1 MRFATRHVVVG
12 FFLLNAAISSV
23 YAQDAQVVDEKM
35 NNSALE
41 LSKAD
46 EFVELLTTSYAAD
59 LALQTVF
66 RTAECTRTEPRC
78 VPLLFAQDVIL
89 GPWHFVKLMRVIQE
103 LPDVQISTMVEPRKY
118 TTPSLQ
124 PAPELP
130 AEVVSLAQYAMEQH
144 VALYSYLEAWQIT
157 MERYGTAMGSS
168 DEPAAT
174 AQRRALERYSLQAS
188 TAAAGVSAA
197 ALKFLEKV
205 TPLLS
210 PFASGIV
217 LEDAEATKTHLQI
230 HGFGPELKERFS
242 AFGIPPADSDN
253 LLAELTALSDD
264 APLDLLEG
272 MAAVA
277 KGYDKLADLM
287 MVSADSSANLRPMAN
302 AGSDQAFPAGDTGSA
317 TVVLDGTRSSDPE
330 AGILE
335 YLWTG
340 TSIKVAGSKPTIT
353 LPYGTHHIAL
363 TVDDGKG
370 GTDVDVVTIT
380 VADAGAPVITA
391 LTATPQVLW
400 PPTRELVP
408 VELDVKVADND
419 DPMPSCQVVSVIV
432 NEPGNAAGG
441 STG

>member
-1 MRFATRHVVVG
+1 MRFATHHVFVG
-12 FFLLNAAISSV
+12 FLLLNAATSSV
-23 YAQDAQVVDEKM
+23 HAQDVQVDEKV
-35 NNSALE
+35 NNGALE

-59 LALQTVF
+59 LALQTVY

-78 VPLLFAQDVIL
+78 APLLLAQDVIL

-103 LPDVQISTMVEPRKY
+103 LPDVQFATIVEPRKY
-118 TTPSLQ
+118 TAPSLQ

-144 VALYSYLEAWQIT
+144 VVFYAYLEAWQIT
-157 MERYGTAMGSS
+157 MERYGTAVGSS

-174 AQRRALERYSLQAS
+174 AQRRAIERYGLQAS
-188 TAAAGVSAA
+188 TAAAGVNAA

-210 PFASGIV
+210 PFASGIA
-217 LEDAEATKTHLQI
+217 LEDAEATKTHLQT
-230 HGFGPELKERFS
+230 HGFAPELKERFS

-253 LLAELTALSDD
+253 LLAELTALSGDV
-264 APLDLLEG
+264 PLDLLEG
-272 MAAVA
+272 MVAVA

-287 MVSADSSANLRPMAN
+287 MVSADSSPNLRPRAN
-302 AGSDQAFPAGDTGSA
+302 AGSDQALPAGDAGSA
-317 TVVLDGTRSSDPE
+317 TLVLDGTKSTDPE
-330 AGILE
+330 AGTLE
-335 YLWTG
+335 DLWTG

-391 LTATPQVLW
+391 LTASPQVLW

-408 VELDVKVADND
+408 VELDVTVTDND
-419 DPMPSCQVVSVIV
+419 DPMPSCQVVSVSV